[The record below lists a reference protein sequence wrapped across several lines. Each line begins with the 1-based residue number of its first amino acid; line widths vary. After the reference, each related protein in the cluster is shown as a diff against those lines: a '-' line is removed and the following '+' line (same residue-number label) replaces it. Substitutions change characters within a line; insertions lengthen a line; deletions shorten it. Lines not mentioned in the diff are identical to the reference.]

1 MPTFAITSVGQDRP
15 GIVAAVTKV
24 LLDSGCNLEDTA
36 MSILGGQFAMVM
48 VVAGPDEV
56 QAVDLEEYLATRTA
70 DLHLFVS
77 VREIEAAS
85 ATADES
91 GARCTVVVYG
101 PDHPG
106 IVHLVAQELAARNV
120 NIVDVTTRI
129 SGTDG
134 GLYSMVMEVVLPTGI
149 DASDLEREL
158 TTAAANDELTVRVTP
173 ADADL
178 F

>member
-1 MPTFAITSVGQDRP
+1 VATFAITSVGQDRP

-48 VVAGPDEV
+48 VVAGPDGV
-56 QAVDLEEYLATRTA
+56 QAADLEEDLVARTA

-77 VREIEAAS
+77 VRDLEPSSAS
-85 ATADES
+85 AEPIGS
-91 GARCTVVVYG
+91 RCTVVVYG

-106 IVHLVAQELAARNV
+106 IVHLVAHELATRNV

-134 GLYSMVMEVVLPTGI
+134 GLYSMVMEVVLPSAVEPATLEQELSEV
-149 DASDLEREL
+149 ASSG
-158 TTAAANDELTVRVTP
+158 ELTVRVTP
-173 ADADL
+173 SDADL